1 MLYPLS
7 YGGPG
12 CRESL
17 AQRLERRTSR
27 TPVAEAAT
35 ILQDRRVSQRILVVD
50 DTESIRRLIRLN
62 LELEGFDV
70 VEAADGQECLELAT
84 ALRPDLVT
92 IDVVMPRLDGFAAA
106 AALRADP
113 LTASLPIVMVTTQ
126 AQPADRRRGQE
137 IGVDAYV
144 TKPFH
149 PDALVATV
157 RAVLARTPGG
167 QVGADTLD
175 R

>member
-1 MLYPLS
+1 M
-7 YGGPG
+7 
-12 CRESL
+12 C
-17 AQRLERRTSR
+17 A
-27 TPVAEAAT
+27 
-35 ILQDRRVSQRILVVD
+35 RILVVD

-70 VEAADGQECLELAT
+70 VEAVDGQECLELVA
-84 ALRPDLVT
+84 AVHPDLVT

-113 LTASLPIVMVTTQ
+113 RTATLPIVMVTTQ
-126 AQPADRRRGQE
+126 AQPADRRRSQQ

-144 TKPFH
+144 TKPFD
-149 PDALVATV
+149 PDVLVTTI
-157 RAVLARTPGG
+157 REVLARSTSSGG
-167 QVGADTLD
+167 QSGADTLD